1 MRKKRKKKHPVR
13 KILISFLA
21 VLFCLLFAVCAF
33 FGVKG
38 YRMYQEA
45 IAEKSISE
53 RVEEIRSMEDFTPY
67 SELPQFYIDATISVE
82 DHRFEE
88 HCGIDLIAVAR
99 AAWTDIKAMSFVEGG
114 STITQQLIKNMLFTQ
129 DKKLERKA
137 AEVFAALELEA
148 NYSKEEIFELYANTA
163 YFGNGY
169 YGIYQASI
177 GYFGKEPL
185 ELTDYECAMLA
196 GIPNAPSVYSL
207 NEELALQRVKQVL
220 RSMVRN
226 KIITQEE
233 ADRIELGD

>member
-53 RVEEIRSMEDFTPY
+53 RVEETRSMENFTPY

-207 NEELALQRVKQVL
+207 DEELALQRVKQVL